1 MSKILPLLSLLFVV
15 MLVLTGLE
23 VAAISFSKNTG
34 WQSKQIQ
41 QNKEEKNTFRLDP
54 GWIRGPIWGRIDG
67 YEFRG
72 TDNETLL
79 FYAKNVHYF
88 GIGHAFNSGFYPRHW
103 INKEITAS
111 YSFFEGIIT
120 LHFIFGKIYGL
131 PNQ

>member
-1 MSKILPLLSLLFVV
+1 MKKIIPLLIIM

-23 VAAISFSKNTG
+23 VIAISFSKNTST
-34 WQSKQIQ
+34 QSKQIQ
-41 QNKEEKNTFRLDP
+41 QNKEETNILRLNP
-54 GWIRGPIWGRIDG
+54 GWIAGPIWGRING

-88 GIGHAFNSGFYPRHW
+88 GIGHAFNQGFYPRHW
-103 INKEITAS
+103 INEEITAS
-111 YSFFEGIIT
+111 YCYFKGIIT
-120 LHFIFGKIYGL
+120 IHFIFGKISGL

>member
-1 MSKILPLLSLLFVV
+1 MKGKVI
-15 MLVLTGLE
+15 LVLFFIIL
-23 VAAISFSKNTG
+23 VVVPIISLGKHMPEANPL
-34 WQSKQIQ
+34 
-41 QNKEEKNTFRLDP
+41 RLDP

-88 GIGHAFNSGFYPRHW
+88 GIGHAFDSGFYPRHW
-103 INKEITAS
+103 INQEITAS
-111 YSFFEGIIT
+111 YSFFEGFIT
-120 LHFIFGKIYGL
+120 IHFIFGKIYGL